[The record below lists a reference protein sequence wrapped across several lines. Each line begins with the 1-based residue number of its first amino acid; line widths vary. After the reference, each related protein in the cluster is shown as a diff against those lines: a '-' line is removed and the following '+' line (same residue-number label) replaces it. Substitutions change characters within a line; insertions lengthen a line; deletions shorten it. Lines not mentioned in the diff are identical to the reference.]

1 MANAKDNFDKLYFE
15 FEELHRGSE
24 ELIKK
29 RLEFYLPLLKLYRE
43 RFDRPKLLDIG
54 CGRGEFLEIAK
65 SEGFEVEGVEINK
78 IYVEMC
84 SNKGLKVYYSD
95 GLNFLKDIP
104 DNHYHV
110 ISLIHVIE
118 HLEFDYLLELLS
130 ETYRVLEKGGFLILE
145 TPYTKNPI
153 VGLYNFWLDPTH
165 KRPIHEEFI
174 KFVGYRIGFTYIDT
188 IGINLEYLKS
198 QPDLTDI
205 FFSSAPDLSIILI
218 KKTTDDV
225 LLNSLKKAI
234 EEIKKRASIGF
245 EILLGYYDNELKTF
259 KENIKWRLEGHEKR
273 FGEYEWRLEEN
284 ERRSGEYDE
293 LIRNLTERINY
304 LEALFMTIYNSKVW
318 RLYRALSMIKRSFK
332 NFPRIFA
339 LYLYRKIEKNNT
351 LYKFLRDNINRNPKL
366 KARLKKFLFQESFM
380 IEPQEVTETKYSLDY
395 EVQIFIKKLKRMKD
409 ESSA

>member
-1 MANAKDNFDKLYFE
+1 MASPKDKFDKLYFE

-29 RLEFYLPLLKLYRE
+29 RLEFYLPLLRLYRE

-78 IYVEMC
+78 IYVELC
-84 SNKGLKVYYSD
+84 NNKGLKVYYSD

-130 ETYRVLEKGGFLILE
+130 EIYRVLEKGGLLILE

-174 KFVGYRIGFTYIDT
+174 KFLGYQVGFAYIDT
-188 IGINLEYLKS
+188 IGINLEYIKS
-198 QPDLTDI
+198 EPNLTDI

-225 LLNSLKKAI
+225 LLNSLKITI
-234 EEIKKRASIGF
+234 EELKKRASIGF
-245 EILLGYYDNELKTF
+245 EELLGYYDNEFKAF
-259 KENIKWRLEGHEKR
+259 KENIKWRLGEYEKR
-273 FGEYEWRLEEN
+273 LGEYEWRL
-284 ERRSGEYDE
+284 GEYEKRLGEYGE
-293 LIRNLTERINY
+293 LFRNLTERINY
-304 LEALFMTIYNSKVW
+304 LEALFMTIYNSKLW
-318 RLYRALSMIKRSFK
+318 RLYRILSRIKRSLK
-332 NFPRIFA
+332 DFPRILV
-339 LYLYRKIEKNNT
+339 LYLYRKIEKNDT
-351 LYKFLRDNINRNPKL
+351 LYKFIRDNINRNPRL
-366 KARLKKFLFQESFM
+366 KAHLRKFLFQESSL
-380 IEPQEVTETKYSLDY
+380 IESHDIKQIEISLDL
-395 EVQIFIKKLKRMKD
+395 EAQILIKKLRRMKD
-409 ESSA
+409 ENTA